1 MPNNILQHPALYIEP
16 PDTPE
21 EITRKMDL
29 LNKLPP
35 EVTAD
40 NVEQILQELRENP
53 NTAYEKAM
61 RLNWRNSPYIE
72 FLSDNLRILTF
83 GDSKIAVLNKPE
95 HLFSNAVLSFRQKC
109 LLRETITEIILKN
122 TIHNLPEGC
131 FANMPKLHTVHIPTP
146 VTYVD
151 DNAFDGCDT
160 LLEKAKELGF
170 DNVGDYLRP
179 KIPRYL
185 EPPWFSDGPGTP
197 YPYACISLP
206 ETPYLVT
213 EERVI
218 FDQDEILEELL
229 RVGTNV
235 RVGNRISTIPAEIDQ
250 AVTLTLK
257 FIKDLSGIKFT

>member
-1 MPNNILQHPALYIEP
+1 MPNDTDISQHPCLYIEP
-16 PDTPE
+16 PE

-95 HLFSNAVLSFRQKC
+95 HLFSNAVLSYRQKC
-109 LLRETITEIILKN
+109 LLRETITEIILNN
-122 TIHNLPEGC
+122 TITNLPKGC
-131 FANMPKLHTVHIPTP
+131 FTNMPKLHTVHTPTS
-146 VTYVD
+146 VTHID
-151 DNAFDGCDT
+151 DNAFDGCDK
-160 LLEKAKELGF
+160 LLEKAEELGF
-170 DNVGDYLRP
+170 ATARDYVRLSIKYP
-179 KIPRYL
+179 L
-185 EPPWFSDGPGTP
+185 TSLFSTENGTGLP
-197 YPYACISLP
+197 FSYMSLP

-213 EERVI
+213 EERII

-235 RVGNRISTIPAEIDQ
+235 RVGNRISTIPSEIDQ
-250 AVTLTLK
+250 SVKLSLT
-257 FIKDLSGIKFT
+257 FINDLNDNMFL